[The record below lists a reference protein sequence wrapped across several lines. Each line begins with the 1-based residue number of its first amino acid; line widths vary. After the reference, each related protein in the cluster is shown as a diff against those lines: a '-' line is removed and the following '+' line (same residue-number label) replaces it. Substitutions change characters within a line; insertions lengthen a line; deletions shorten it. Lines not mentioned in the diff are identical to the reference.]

1 MFFDGVPP
9 PMVHMHIR
17 LFKVRELPIGDSL
30 DKPINLTSRNA
41 FDDEIPELDKTKFD
55 LWLREL
61 WREKDQSIT
70 RFFESGR
77 FSSKQLPVY
86 KIPLK
91 LRNYREFLDAFG
103 LLLPTIVA
111 HFWGKVKT
119 Q

>member
-9 PMVHMHIR
+9 PVVHMHIR
-17 LFKVRELPIGDSL
+17 LFNVRELPIGDFS
-30 DKPINLTSRNA
+30 DKPITLANKNA
-41 FDDEIPELDKTKFD
+41 VDVEIPELEKTKFD
-55 LWLREL
+55 IWLREL
-61 WREKDQSIT
+61 WREKDESIT

-91 LRNYREFLDAFG
+91 LRNIRGFLDAFG

-111 HFWGKVKT
+111 HLWGKAKT